1 MGAIPSHDLLEA
13 QGRSESSALS
23 AIHPERTEI
32 TTAEAPA
39 KTIFLNF
46 EAIVSV
52 P

>member
-23 AIHPERTEI
+23 AMHPERPEMTI
-32 TTAEAPA
+32 AEAQA

-46 EAIVSV
+46 V
-52 P
+52 